1 MTVRKF
7 LCAPFTLPVL
17 MVVVASSC
25 HGDKD
30 PDPSCQEQ
38 PRNNSGCY
46 TDYNPVCGCN
56 GKTYGNECEAL
67 AHGITSYQSGEC
79 SEAK

>member
-1 MTVRKF
+1 
-7 LCAPFTLPVL
+7 

-38 PRNNSGCY
+38 PRNDSGCY
-46 TDYNPVCGCN
+46 HIYHPVCGCN
-56 GKTYGNECEAL
+56 GKTYSNECEAF
-67 AHGITSYQSGEC
+67 AHGITSYQNGEC
-79 SEAK
+79 SGSK